1 MRLVSSGNHIAAN
14 RRIVSLWFPRLA
26 TDRLQRRWNK
36 AASSEPEKEAPPLV
50 TVTKVKS
57 ALVISGLDRKA
68 SGVGLEV
75 GQPLANARAMLPEVK
90 AMAANESGDHA
101 LLNRIADWSER
112 FTPFVALDPPRA
124 LLLDVTGCTHLF
136 GGERKLLDRIL
147 AALRKQDFA
156 VRGALAGT
164 AMCARACSRY
174 RDGLVVPQGEEDKA
188 IAKLPIDALYL
199 DAVTTHAFRR
209 AGLKTIGQV
218 ADRGRAELTARF
230 GAAMVFTLEHALGKA
245 ERPITP
251 RAPLPDYS
259 AERNFAEPV
268 ATEAVIHDT
277 LISLAQTLCEA
288 LESRSEG
295 ARRLEAAFFR
305 ADGAVNRIAIE
316 TGSPTRDAGIVG
328 RLFRE
333 KLDAL
338 ADPLDPGFGF
348 DLIRLAASHTQRC
361 EAQAADFSADLNEER
376 EIRFLVDR
384 LAARFGPHR
393 ILAFHPNDT
402 HIPEAAGLAL
412 PAQEMRGEKTTWHKI
427 RQPHRAPRRPLR
439 MFAKPEPA
447 SYLKEV
453 SHPSSLRLR
462 WRQTTQPVIHMEGPE
477 RIAMEWW
484 RHVAPEPTRDY
495 FRVETRDGRR
505 FWSYCN
511 GVFDRDLKLV
521 QLPHWLIHGTFA

>member
-1 MRLVSSGNHIAAN
+1 M
-14 RRIVSLWFPRLA
+14 
-26 TDRLQRRWNK
+26 
-36 AASSEPEKEAPPLV
+36 
-50 TVTKVKS
+50 TKVKG

-68 SGVGLEV
+68 SYVGLEV

-90 AMAANESGDHA
+90 AMTANEGADHL
-101 LLNRIADWSER
+101 LLNRIADWCER

-136 GGERKLLDRIL
+136 GGEHAVLDRIL
-147 AALRKQDFA
+147 AALRKQNFA

-174 RDGLVVPQGEEDKA
+174 RDGIVVAQGEEDKA
-188 IAKLPIDALYL
+188 VAKLPIDALYL

-209 AGLKTIGQV
+209 AGLKNIGQV

-245 ERPITP
+245 EKPITP
-251 RAPLPDYS
+251 RNPLPDYS

-268 ATEAVIHDT
+268 ATETVIHDT

-305 ADGAVNRIAIE
+305 ADGTVNRIAIE
-316 TGSPTRDAGIVG
+316 TGSPTRDAKIVG

-348 DLIRLAASHTQRC
+348 DLIRLAASRTQRC
-361 EAQAADFSADLNEER
+361 EAQAADFSANLNEDR

-384 LAARFGPHR
+384 LAARFGPNR
-393 ILAFHPNDT
+393 ILSFYPNDT

-412 PAQEMRGEKTTWHKI
+412 PAQEMRELKTSWRKI
-427 RQPHRAPRRPLR
+427 RSASHAPRRPLR
-439 MFAKPEPA
+439 MFAKAEPA
-447 SYLKEV
+447 SYLNEV

-462 WRQTTQPVIHMEGPE
+462 WRQLTYPVTRMEGPE
-477 RIAMEWW
+477 RISMEWW
-484 RHVAPEPTRDY
+484 RHVTPQPTRDY

-505 FWSYCN
+505 FWTYRD
-511 GVFDRDLKLV
+511 GVLERDWKHLV
-521 QLPHWLIHGTFA
+521 RLPHWLIHGTFA

>member
-1 MRLVSSGNHIAAN
+1 
-14 RRIVSLWFPRLA
+14 
-26 TDRLQRRWNK
+26 
-36 AASSEPEKEAPPLV
+36 
-50 TVTKVKS
+50 VTKVKG

-68 SGVGLEV
+68 SYVGLEV

-90 AMAANESGDHA
+90 AMTANEGADHL
-101 LLNRIADWSER
+101 LLNRIADWCER

-136 GGERKLLDRIL
+136 GGERAVLDRIL
-147 AALRKQDFA
+147 AALRKQNFA

-188 IAKLPIDALYL
+188 VAKLPIDALYL

-230 GAAMVFTLEHALGKA
+230 GAGMVFTLEHALGKA
-245 ERPITP
+245 EKPITP
-251 RAPLPDYS
+251 RNPLPDYS

-305 ADGAVNRIAIE
+305 ADGTVNRIAIE
-316 TGSPTRDAGIVG
+316 TGSPTRDAKIVG

-348 DLIRLAASHTQRC
+348 DLIRLAASRTQRC
-361 EAQAADFSADLNEER
+361 EAQAADFSANLNEDR
-376 EIRFLVDR
+376 EIRFLADR
-384 LAARFGPHR
+384 LAARFGPDR
-393 ILAFHPNDT
+393 ILAFYPNDT

-412 PAQEMRGEKTTWHKI
+412 PAQEMRELKTSWRKI
-427 RQPHRAPRRPLR
+427 RSASRAPRRPLR
-439 MFAKPEPA
+439 MFMKPEEISA
-447 SYLKEV
+447 IAEV
-453 SHPSSLRLR
+453 PNHPPRRFHWRGR
-462 WRQTTQPVIHMEGPE
+462 WHDVSRAEGPE

-484 RHVAPEPTRDY
+484 RHIAPQPTRDY
-495 FRVETRDGRR
+495 FRAEDRTGNRFWLYRDGIYGRETM
-505 FWSYCN
+505 
-511 GVFDRDLKLV
+511 
-521 QLPHWLIHGTFA
+521 LPRWYIHGASA